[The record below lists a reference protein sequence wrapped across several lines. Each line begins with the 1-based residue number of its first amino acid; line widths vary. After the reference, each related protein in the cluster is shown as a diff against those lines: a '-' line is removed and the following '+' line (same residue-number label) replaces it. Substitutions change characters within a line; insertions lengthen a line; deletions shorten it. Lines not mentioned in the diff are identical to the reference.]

1 MTRTAGVVIILGG
14 AMLTAACATV
24 SVITD
29 YDPQAVSSIGAYQSY
44 VWLPQPPGRGD
55 TRVNNELV
63 AKRVINAVDEV
74 LATRGY
80 VKVQRDA
87 DFLIGWHAIL
97 EGKRDVTT
105 INRSYGYGW
114 GRRRAGG
121 VVWSSDTVVREY
133 DQGTLI
139 IDVVDVASNELVWRG
154 AAQGRVKAGAS
165 AEERSE
171 RIRNAVRKIFDKFP
185 PQSGS

>member
-29 YDPQAVSSIGAYQSY
+29 YDPQAVSSIGAYQRY
-44 VWLPQPPGRGD
+44 AWLPQPPGGGD

-97 EGKRDVTT
+97 EGKTDVTT

-114 GRRRAGG
+114 GPRRAGR
-121 VVWSSDTVVREY
+121 VWSSDTRVREY
-133 DQGTLI
+133 DEGTLI
-139 IDVVDVASNELVWRG
+139 IDVVDAASNELVWRG
-154 AAQGRVKAGAS
+154 AAQGEVKALAS

-171 RIRNAVRKIFDKFP
+171 RIRNTVRKIFDKFP